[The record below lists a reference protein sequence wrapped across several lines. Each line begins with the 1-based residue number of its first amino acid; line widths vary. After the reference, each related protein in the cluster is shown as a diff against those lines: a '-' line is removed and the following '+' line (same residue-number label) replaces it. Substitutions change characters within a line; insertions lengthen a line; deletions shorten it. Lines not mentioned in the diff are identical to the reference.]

1 MQNRIIGILILTLYF
16 ANYHIC
22 ELIYPDGGMD
32 WLKVR
37 YSIYSIIIL
46 LALKYKSSS
55 TFVYKLFNA
64 IVINNIYVILC
75 KNEFTYTHN
84 DVLFIGTFILI
95 QYIKI
100 NAKFFARIFDC
111 RLYRTLAN
119 YFNDNKE
126 KK

>member
-1 MQNRIIGILILTLYF
+1 MQNRIIGILILILYF

-22 ELIYPDGGMD
+22 KFIYPNDTEMF
-32 WLKVR
+32 WKLKVA
-37 YSIYSIIIL
+37 IYCIIIL

-64 IVINNIYVILC
+64 IVINNIYVLLC

-84 DVLFIGTFILI
+84 DVLFIVTFTLI

-100 NAKFFARIFDC
+100 NAKFFTRIFTGK
-111 RLYRTLAN
+111 RVRTLAN
-119 YFNDNKE
+119 YFNDNQE

>member
-1 MQNRIIGILILTLYF
+1 MENRIIGILILILYF

-22 ELIYPDGGMD
+22 ELIYPEGGLD
-32 WLKVR
+32 FIKVKL
-37 YSIYSIIIL
+37 SIYSIIIL
-46 LALKYKSSS
+46 LALKYKSSG

-64 IVINNIYVILC
+64 IVINNIYVLLC

-84 DVLFIGTFILI
+84 DVLFIATFTLI

-100 NAKFFARIFDC
+100 NAKFFNRFFTSK
-111 RLYRTLAN
+111 YFRTLAN

>member
-1 MQNRIIGILILTLYF
+1 MNNLIGILILILYF

-22 ELIYPDGGMD
+22 NLIYPNDLYN
-32 WLKVR
+32 WYKLKFA
-37 YSIYSIIIL
+37 IISACLL

-64 IVINNIYVILC
+64 IVINNIYVLLC

-84 DVLFIGTFILI
+84 DVLFIGTFTLI

-100 NAKFFARIFDC
+100 NAKFFARIFTGK
-111 RLYRTLAN
+111 RVRTLAN